1 MNISLIAIFS
11 FEFCAFILSVVT
23 YKKLRNNKLVTF
35 PFFLFFIFSGELFAF
50 FLAVKY
56 HNNVAFHNVF
66 TTIQIVYYLFL
77 IRHNLSSSKAAK
89 ILLISI
95 YLFVI
100 VTGVNYFFIEK
111 LEQELLC
118 YTFTLGCVLIAVWVA
133 YYFHEL
139 ILSDEIENY
148 SSRPF
153 FWIALG
159 LFVFYVCNIP
169 YMSIFNYLANNYP
182 VIFNAYFSIIE
193 FLNYIMYSFFIIGML
208 CMNKKKLPLQ
218 L

>member
-1 MNISLIAIFS
+1 MSNSLIAIFS
-11 FEFCAFILSVVT
+11 FEFCAFILSLMT
-23 YKKLRNNKLVTF
+23 YKKLRDNKLVTF
-35 PFFLFFIFSGELFAF
+35 PFFLFFIFSGEVSAY
-50 FLAVKY
+50 FLAVKF
-56 HNNVAFHNVF
+56 HNNVAFYNIF
-66 TTIQIVYYLFL
+66 NAIQIVYYLFL
-77 IRHNLSSSKAAK
+77 IRHNLSSTKAAK

-100 VTGVNYFFIEK
+100 VTVVNYFFIEK

-133 YYFHEL
+133 YYFYEL
-139 ILSDEIENY
+139 ILSNDIENY

-159 LFVFYVCNIP
+159 LFVFYICNIP
-169 YMSIFNYLANNYP
+169 YMSIYNYLANNYP

-193 FLNYIMYSFFIIGML
+193 FLNYIMYSFFMIGML

>member
-1 MNISLIAIFS
+1 MNNSLIAIFS
-11 FEFCAFILSVVT
+11 FEFCAFILSLMT
-23 YKKLRNNKLVTF
+23 YKKLRDNKLVTF
-35 PFFLFFIFSGELFAF
+35 PFFLFFIFSGEVSAY
-50 FLAVKY
+50 FLAVKF
-56 HNNVAFHNVF
+56 HNNVAFYNIF
-66 TTIQIVYYLFL
+66 NAIQIVYYLFL
-77 IRHNLSSSKAAK
+77 IRHNLSSTKAAK

-100 VTGVNYFFIEK
+100 VTVVNYFFIEK

-133 YYFHEL
+133 YYFYEL
-139 ILSDEIENY
+139 ILSNDIENY

-159 LFVFYVCNIP
+159 LFVFYICNIP
-169 YMSIFNYLANNYP
+169 YMSIYNYLANNYP

-193 FLNYIMYSFFIIGML
+193 FLNYIMYSFFMIGML